1 MAITNEF
8 KEAVDSGKKIRV
20 RIMLKDIM
28 LVDPTMRQFDE
39 MMTYALSKIP
49 DLYDE
54 HDEEELRYNS
64 SEWNE
69 TYMNR
74 QMVSV
79 VNNFSK
85 ERVDL
90 LRNMVKYIYRNKAE
104 NIRREEEYKQDPTIS
119 RKQVGI
125 GITAVG
131 AVAADAGICAN
142 QGLIV
147 VGGVV
152 AAAVGVGL
160 ILTDKQFGK

>member
-1 MAITNEF
+1 
-8 KEAVDSGKKIRV
+8 
-20 RIMLKDIM
+20 
-28 LVDPTMRQFDE
+28 
-39 MMTYALSKIP
+39 
-49 DLYDE
+49 
-54 HDEEELRYNS
+54 
-64 SEWNE
+64 
-69 TYMNR
+69 
-74 QMVSV
+74 MVSV